1 MKPWTPWPPPCDRFL
16 PSAPVAGGTCSVTY
30 KSVQGRGV
38 IQELL
43 GQIPRANGSHASG
56 TYWPEEVL
64 LHEHGGQ
71 SHSLQTVG
79 CEAVRDEPVHQ
90 GGACIRS
97 RAIPIRLQAIDQP
110 GGAWL

>member
-1 MKPWTPWPPPCDRFL
+1 M
-16 PSAPVAGGTCSVTY
+16 AGGTRSITY

-56 TYWPEEVL
+56 TYWPKEVL

-71 SHSLQTVG
+71 SHSLQTVD
-79 CEAVRDEPVHQ
+79 CKVVRDEPVHQ
-90 GGACIRS
+90 GGTCIRA
-97 RAIPIRLQAIDQP
+97 RAISVR
-110 GGAWL
+110 